1 MRSRFT
7 FANWIGTALTQ
18 LKAKCPQARFNNP
31 LPLILNA
38 PPTPDIKFSQ
48 YIIMYHNGE
57 YLVLGGLGGLIL
69 SEWIIILIAS
79 ATSMDVITIAPK
91 IAVTIP
97 IVTVRA
103 HQLLITCRCTCE
115 GNLPAAGSHW
125 AIQKCKNKNCKY
137 TPQKTQA
144 FRHLTCCYTLDAAKA
159 FMRYFRSFSTRRP
172 LLAFGASSR
181 SYMSYNRRLAT

>member
-1 MRSRFT
+1 M
-7 FANWIGTALTQ
+7 
-18 LKAKCPQARFNNP
+18 
-31 LPLILNA
+31 
-38 PPTPDIKFSQ
+38 
-48 YIIMYHNGE
+48 
-57 YLVLGGLGGLIL
+57 VGGLIL
-69 SEWIIILIAS
+69 SEWIVILIVS

-103 HQLLITCRCTCE
+103 HQLLITCRCTCKTSS

-125 AIQKCKNKNCKY
+125 AIQQCNNKNCKY

-144 FRHLTCCYTLDAAKA
+144 FRHLICCYTLDAAKA

-181 SYMSYNRRLAT
+181 SYSNLTPRFLTRLRSLGV